1 MGQCPFH
8 PNPVKNKAGLFFTFF
23 KKRRSWLDGLYE
35 RSYKMKMGRVKMP
48 GLDLYV
54 VNDPKEVKKIMVDKV
69 REFPK
74 SELLHELLKPLLG
87 ESIFT
92 TNADTWQK
100 QRDML
105 DPSFSNMRIS
115 KVFTLMSEAVDDL
128 MIQLNTYPQNEV
140 INMDTEMTFVT
151 ADIIFRTILSEKL
164 DRNDALKVINAFTVF
179 QEETANTAMRT
190 MFKIP
195 QWISYFFGEKKRIKA
210 GEEIRQ
216 ILTNIIKPRYDAV
229 TNSSV
234 GDENDI
240 LSTLLQVVD
249 ADTNERFTFE
259 EILDQ
264 VAMLFL
270 AGHETTASSLTW
282 ALYLLSLYPEHQE
295 RAFDEIW
302 KISKDE
308 KITATDVKKMKHTNN
323 IFKETLRLY
332 PPVGFF
338 VRESKL
344 NTKIRDKDIKKGVSV
359 VVAPWLIHRHKDFWD
374 NPNGFNPDR
383 YLDPKSIKKDSYIP
397 FGMGERVCIGA
408 GFAMQESILI
418 LASIIRKY
426 TLKLEDGFVPDIV
439 GRLTIRSV
447 NGMSIILQLRDKN

>member
-8 PNPVKNKAGLFFTFF
+8 PKPTKNKASLLFTFL

-54 VNDPKEVKKIMVDKV
+54 VNEPKEVKRIMVDEV

-74 SELLHELLKPLLG
+74 NELLHELLKPLLG

-92 TNADTWQK
+92 TNGDTWQK
-100 QRDML
+100 QRDL
-105 DPSFSNMRIS
+105 LNPSFTNMRIS
-115 KVFTLMSEAVDDL
+115 KVFNLMSEAVDDL
-128 MIQLNTYPQNEV
+128 MLQLENYPEKTV

-151 ADIIFRTILSEKL
+151 ADIIFRTILSQKL
-164 DRNDALKVINAFTVF
+164 DRDDAMKIIDAFTVF
-179 QEETANTAMRT
+179 QEETANAAMRK
-190 MFKIP
+190 MFCIP
-195 QWISYFFGEKKRIKA
+195 QWISYYLGEKKRIKA
-210 GEEIRQ
+210 GEEIREV
-216 ILTNIIKPRYDAV
+216 LTSIIKPRYDAV
-229 TNSSV
+229 SNNTV

-249 ADTNERFTFE
+249 ADTNKRFTFE

-264 VAMLFL
+264 IAMLFL

-282 ALYLLSLYPEHQE
+282 ALYLLALYPEDQE
-295 RAFDEIW
+295 RAYNEVV
-302 KISKDE
+302 KIAEDDD
-308 KITATDVKKMKHTNN
+308 ITSHGVKRMKHVTN

-338 VRESKL
+338 VRESKED
-344 NTKIRDKDIKKGVSV
+344 TKIRDKDIKKGSSV
-359 VVAPWLIHRHKDFWD
+359 VVAPWLIHRHEKFWD
-374 NPNGFNPDR
+374 NPNGFDPDR
-383 YLDPKSIKKDSYIP
+383 HLNQDKILKDSYLP

-408 GFAMQESILI
+408 GFAMQESVLI
-418 LASIIRKY
+418 LSSIIRKY
-426 TLKLEDGFVPDIV
+426 KLELEEGFVPDIV
-439 GRLTIRSV
+439 GRLTIRSA
-447 NGMSIILQLRDKN
+447 NGMNIILKSRDKL